1 MATKY
6 HIQRSLLRLLKWILP
21 PHSITLYWPRIICR
35 LRTVAENPDKWHE
48 QNAILGLHPT
58 INKVNVYFAA
68 SAVISAMI
76 LNFAP
81 PKIQRYFL
89 NGASIVELGA
99 VGNNVT
105 LGIKLSY

>member
-1 MATKY
+1 MNFTPAAYYALLATDY
-6 HIQRSLLRLLKWILP
+6 LQ
-21 PHSITLYWPRIICR
+21 T
-35 LRTVAENPDKWHE
+35 RTIAENPDKWHE

-99 VGNNVT
+99 VGNNIT
-105 LGIKLSY
+105 LGIKLTY